1 MIIDTDKRI
10 MLSHFELDR
19 RIGGFPYPTLTLVEG
34 ANDTGKSVFVQ
45 QVTYGALKNCYRVRY
60 ITTENTIR
68 SLLRDMRSL
77 TYDVREYFLTG
88 KLRITELH
96 VEKLSWNRLISK
108 KYLRMMNKL
117 IEKDNRSDVFVID
130 SITYIATH
138 SSNKDIL
145 EFFTT
150 MRNTVDEYNKA
161 VFITIHPHSFDE
173 DLLVRVR
180 SVCGGHITL
189 DIADMGGRTIR
200 LLNIK
205 KLRGASRATNLIISF
220 EVDPAFG
227 IKVVPFSQAKA

>member
-88 KLRITELH
+88 KLRVTELH

>member
-45 QVTYGALKNCYRVRY
+45 QITYGALKNCYRVRY

-189 DIADMGGRTIR
+189 DMADMGGRTIR